1 MDWCRWTRK
10 FVLTSHL
17 FICYT
22 LQATFGLNSEQK
34 LACDKAWHSR
44 RLAYSDE
51 VLASALPS
59 SEQLIDAIPLFELME
74 VVSMSDRDDVR
85 SDEQS
90 TQLHGKAE

>member
-1 MDWCRWTRK
+1 MDEKIRTYFSPFYLLR
-10 FVLTSHL
+10 FASH
-17 FICYT
+17 
-22 LQATFGLNSEQK
+22 FGLNSEQK

-90 TQLHGKAE
+90 TQIHGKAE

>member
-1 MDWCRWTRK
+1 MDEKIRTYFSPFYLLR
-10 FVLTSHL
+10 FASH
-17 FICYT
+17 
-22 LQATFGLNSEQK
+22 FGLNSEQK

-44 RLAYSDE
+44 RLAY
-51 VLASALPS
+51 SALPS